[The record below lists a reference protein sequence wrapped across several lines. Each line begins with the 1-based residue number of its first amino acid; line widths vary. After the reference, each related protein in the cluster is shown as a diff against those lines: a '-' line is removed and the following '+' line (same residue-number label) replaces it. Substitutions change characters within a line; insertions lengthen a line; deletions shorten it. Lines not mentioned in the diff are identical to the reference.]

1 MKELAKA
8 LLKCHQ
14 NMPNVGN
21 NAVNGHFRSEYATLD
36 HIIEL
41 CKPVFLSNGIIPQE
55 GCYDGKVA
63 MQLLHAESGEVD
75 AMCEIELTC
84 KDPSNPQQAKSA
96 ETYAR
101 RRLWQ
106 LKAGICPAGEDD
118 DANSASQGDSKPV
131 KQGKG
136 PIGLPQATV
145 DAFGAEG
152 EAVLAYLVSVDC
164 IKQGQGFDDVK
175 KYRDAIIKDPVA
187 VLKKAKQHAKNLK
200 GKK

>member
-1 MKELAKA
+1 MKNLAKA
-8 LLKCHQ
+8 LLQCHQ
-14 NMPNVGN
+14 DMPNVGN
-21 NAVNGHFRSEYATLD
+21 NAVNGHFRSDYATLD

-55 GCYDGKVA
+55 GCCDGKVA

-131 KQGKG
+131 KQGTGK
-136 PIGLPQATV
+136 IGLPQKTV
-145 DAFGAEG
+145 DAFGSEG
-152 EAVLAYLVSVDC
+152 ELVLSYLVSVKA
-164 IKQGQGFDDVK
+164 ITEGQGFDDIQK
-175 KYRDAIIKDPVA
+175 WRSEIIADPQKILENA
-187 VLKKAKQHAKNLK
+187 RQHQINLK